1 MRATELLRTQR
12 HGSAVR
18 GSAYNFPCSSFPVM
32 LDVSCSD
39 FGVLLYVMLL
49 CTYVHCV
56 NFASIFTC
64 FGDFMDWYYRF
75 F

>member
-1 MRATELLRTQR
+1 
-12 HGSAVR
+12 
-18 GSAYNFPCSSFPVM
+18 M